1 MILDQLISYSLYQSS
16 MPYAKDI
23 LEVLNKLDLQSLDE
37 VHRSIVGD
45 FASEHK
51 RCSKWQYFSSRLFG

>member
-1 MILDQLISYSLYQSS
+1 MILDQLINYSLYQSS
-16 MPYAKDI
+16 ISYAKDI

-37 VHRSIVGD
+37 AHRSIVGD
-45 FASEHK
+45 FASENK